1 MSYRETYRGLCNVDQ
16 SCRSLSSIIVFSDF
30 PRFKTWAAR
39 SEIQAQWIARNH
51 DGDAWESVFI
61 MATNLSACHP
71 GDGIEA
77 LNRLPGLAEPLLEI
91 DLERELQQWRSLV
104 AAGNWSVAS
113 TQYSGSPS
121 HRAMVEALS
130 S

>member
-1 MSYRETYRGLCNVDQ
+1 MLTSLAAAYR
-16 SCRSLSSIIVFSDF
+16 RSLSSRTSRDLR
-30 PRFKTWAAR
+30 PGLRDA
-39 SEIQAQWIARNH
+39 EIQAQWIARNH

-71 GDGIEA
+71 GDGTEA

-91 DLERELQQWRSLV
+91 DLERELQQRRRLV